1 MIKLN
6 PLTGSPE
13 PRGTLDIEK
22 SFDIQV
28 KRTNIYRIYVLT
40 HTQVFDTNINIY
52 THTHI

>member
-22 SFDIQV
+22 SFDIKV
-28 KRTNIYRIYVLT
+28 KKTNIERIYILT
-40 HTQVFDTNINIY
+40 HTTI
-52 THTHI
+52 